1 MRNIRRL
8 NILDKNQLKKIAQL
22 ASPNAN
28 YYFKYHLMKE
38 FACLAQSFLPLRFK
52 FMTESYV
59 YSDDRCIKGMIST
72 FPTQGNP
79 EQININRLLFENND
93 YQIGK
98 ELINFI
104 IKHYGEEGAKT
115 FKVIIDNNHK
125 DLEQLFMQGCGFRC
139 GSYENL
145 WDISADVNY
154 FKSIN
159 PLEFK
164 HASDSHACL
173 IADLRNSELITHYR
187 PAMEQHEEEFKE
199 PLIKIFN
206 AKYENR
212 FVLLSGEHVVA
223 YLTIQTNDNYN
234 FIISLTKNSG
244 YQLNYD
250 EIIAFAIQ
258 NIMSKRSSEFK
269 VYLKQKKYL
278 KFAQDYENYLHA
290 RNYECI
296 QTQHILLK
304 EFYKPIKQEFQSFVF
319 GENKLLS
326 N

>member
-8 NILDKNQLKKIAQL
+8 NIFDKNQLKRIAEL
-22 ASPNAN
+22 ANPNPD
-28 YYFKYHLMKE
+28 YYFKYDVIKE
-38 FACLAQSFLPLRFK
+38 FACSAQSLLPLRFK
-52 FMTESYV
+52 FMPESYV
-59 YSDDRCIKGMIST
+59 YADNRSIKGMIST

-79 EQININRLLFENND
+79 EQININRLLFENED
-93 YQIGK
+93 YHIGK

-104 IKHYGEEGAKT
+104 IGHYGEEGAKT

-125 DLEQLFMQGCGFRC
+125 DLERLFIEGCGFRC

-145 WDISADVNY
+145 WDITHDVNR
-154 FKSIN
+154 FKNIK

-164 HASDSHACL
+164 NATDAHARQLAE
-173 IADLRNSELITHYR
+173 LRSSELISYYR
-187 PAMEQHEEEFKE
+187 PALERTEEEFKE

-206 AKYENR
+206 ARYEDN
-212 FVLLSGEHVVA
+212 FVLTSGEHVIA
-223 YLTIQTNDNYN
+223 YLTIQTNDNYH
-234 FIISLTKNSG
+234 FIISLTKNNG

-250 EIIAFAIQ
+250 EIIAYAIQ
-258 NIMSKRSSEFK
+258 NITRKRSSEFK

-278 KFAQDYENYLHA
+278 KFAQDYEQYLHSHC
-290 RNYECI
+290 YKCI
-296 QTQHILLK
+296 QTQHILIK
-304 EFYKPIKQEFQSFVF
+304 EFYKPIKQEFQAFVF